1 MTVLLMFVLIF
12 GGFVA
17 WFQLNAICGIWINT
31 DTIAKG
37 VCVIALNLLYLSLWY
52 YLIEVFL

>member
-17 WFQLNAICGIWINT
+17 WFQLNAIWGIWINT
-31 DTIAKG
+31 NTIAKG
-37 VCVIALNLLYLSLWY
+37 VCIIVLNLLYLSLWY